1 VYCIIEDQ
9 FSTFVERIC
18 VALFD
23 FDLNSTSA
31 VIYRQG
37 VLGRALLSFFTA
49 ISCKTCSSWSY
60 CESMTLFP
68 GQAHIRLLNIYT
80 KGD

>member
-23 FDLNSTSA
+23 FDINLTSA

-37 VLGRALLSFFTA
+37 VLGRAL
-49 ISCKTCSSWSY
+49 I
-60 CESMTLFP
+60 
-68 GQAHIRLLNIYT
+68 IVII
-80 KGD
+80 